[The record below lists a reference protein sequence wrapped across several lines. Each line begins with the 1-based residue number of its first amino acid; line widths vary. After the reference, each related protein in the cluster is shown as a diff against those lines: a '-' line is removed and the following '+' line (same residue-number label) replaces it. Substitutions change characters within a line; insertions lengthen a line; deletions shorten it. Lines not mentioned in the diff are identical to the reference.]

1 MPRLSAL
8 TNQLLHG
15 QGLKFGPAPTAPTG
29 TFKVLIAT
37 QDNSTWGNNVATNLA
52 TAAAK
57 YPGLS
62 LSTTVSSGLSTLPTV
77 TVGQYDS
84 ILFWPDGALS
94 WNSSFAT
101 HNSNN
106 GGLVAAALF
115 NSTGVTGIPSG
126 LMPVESG
133 TGGQVYGVTLD
144 SSVRPYGHPIGDGF
158 NGTTQQVTS
167 FSATGAAN
175 NGNLSGQFGSG
186 YGTVNAGATSVLP
199 TIQGANFGIAYV
211 KNNTAPTGRTV
222 FLNYLPVSST
232 AFAPAWNMTTYPD
245 GALIILNA
253 LLWSARKL

>member
-1 MPRLSAL
+1 MRGLSR
-8 TNQLLHG
+8 HSRRMSVR
-15 QGLKFGPAPTAPTG
+15 PSG

-37 QDNSTWGNNVATNLA
+37 QDNSTWANNTSTNLA
-52 TAAAK
+52 SAAAK
-57 YPGLS
+57 YPGLT
-62 LSTTVSSGLSTLPTV
+62 LSTTISSGLSTLPTV

-115 NSTGVTGIPSG
+115 NSVTITGIPAG

-144 SSVRPYGHPIGDGF
+144 SSSLPYRHPIGDGF
-158 NGTTQQVTS
+158 NGASQQVTS

-175 NGNLSGQFGSG
+175 NGNLSGQFGST
-186 YGTVNAGATSVLP
+186 YGTINSGATSVLP
-199 TIQGANFGIAYV
+199 TTQGTNFGIAYV
-211 KNNTAPTGRTV
+211 KDNIAPTGRTV
-222 FLNYLPVSST
+222 FINYLPVSST
-232 AFAPAWNMTTYPD
+232 AFAPAWSMSTYPD